1 MCVCIFIYTCISMLS
16 HTFVPKCFSYFAS
29 RARASK
35 CARARAYICIDLD
48 KSPLKTYINV
58 NCRVETK

>member
-1 MCVCIFIYTCISMLS
+1 MYIHIHMYQYAQS
-16 HTFVPKCFSYFAS
+16 HICAQVFSYFAS